1 MPGVL
6 RDPRSSELP
15 RPPARRGGAGDP
27 GPRTVAGRRAALTAA
42 VEELA
47 GVPGAGLPDLLG
59 LVTRH
64 AVEYAEPVALADLTR
79 PGATGERTDGLVRRI
94 AVVLESRLDEAIA
107 AGQVPA
113 GTTSDDLVLAVAMV
127 TGGLAQAGKTD
138 RLREAARAWE
148 LLRIDVRMPPAAH
161 GD

>member
-15 RPPARRGGAGDP
+15 RPPDRRGGAANP
-27 GPRTVAGRRAALTAA
+27 GPRTVAGQRAVLVAA

-47 GVPGAGLPDLLG
+47 AAPGVELPDLLG

-64 AVEYAEPVALADLTR
+64 AVEYAEPVALAGLIR
-79 PGATGERTDGLVRRI
+79 QGAPDERTDGLGRRV
-94 AVVLESRLDEAIA
+94 AVVLESRLEEAIA

-113 GTTSDDLVLAVAMV
+113 GTTPDDLMLAVAMV
-127 TGGLAQAGKTD
+127 TGGLAQAGETD
-138 RLREAARAWE
+138 RVHGASRAWAS
-148 LLRIDVRMPPAAH
+148 RA
-161 GD
+161 